1 MKHQIP
7 FLKNGIIKNLV
18 RSLDVV
24 WSFISKLNIVWNYC
38 IYSRHFFWK
47 MKKLL
52 SFIFLVLLTSAS
64 NAATPSL
71 KDFTINKNNTI
82 YDKRNMN
89 YFINQGYELVLQ
101 ETRGIRTAYVL
112 KKGKDYV
119 GCRTETLSKVETCY
133 IMELIKAE

>member
-1 MKHQIP
+1 
-7 FLKNGIIKNLV
+7 
-18 RSLDVV
+18 
-24 WSFISKLNIVWNYC
+24 
-38 IYSRHFFWK
+38 

-133 IMELIKAE
+133 IMELIKEE

>member
-1 MKHQIP
+1 M
-7 FLKNGIIKNLV
+7 LKYITILV
-18 RSLDVV
+18 
-24 WSFISKLNIVWNYC
+24 
-38 IYSRHFFWK
+38 
-47 MKKLL
+47 
-52 SFIFLVLLTSAS
+52 LVLLTSVS

-71 KDFTINKNNTI
+71 KDFTINKDNTI
-82 YDKRNMN
+82 YAKRNMN

-101 ETRGIRTAYVL
+101 ETRGIRIAYVL